1 MAGIVEEGNSILEET
16 EKGTHQRDV
25 GLILAAQKV
34 EHYEIATYGTL
45 AQLSKSL
52 GNKSISS
59 LLEQTLA
66 EEKEA
71 DLLLTGIAEKSINSA
86 AATEDISEELPKRTS
101 RKMATA

>member
-1 MAGIVEEGNSILEET
+1 MMSHL
-16 EKGTHQRDV
+16 RDV
-25 GLILAAQKV
+25 GIILAAQKV
-34 EHYEIATYGTL
+34 EHYEITTYGTL

-66 EEKEA
+66 EEKEV
-71 DLLLTGIAEKSINSA
+71 DSLLTGIAEKSINSA